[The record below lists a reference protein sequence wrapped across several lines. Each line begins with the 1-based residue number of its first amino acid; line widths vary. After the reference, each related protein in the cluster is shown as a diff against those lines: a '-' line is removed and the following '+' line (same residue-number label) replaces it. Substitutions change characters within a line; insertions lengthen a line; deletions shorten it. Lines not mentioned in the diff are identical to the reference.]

1 MAGFFLFYITE
12 TALESFIKMLRVP
25 KIIVHN
31 FLWVYKVCNYLKE
44 LNLDKSCV

>member
-1 MAGFFLFYITE
+1 MAVFFLFYISE

-31 FLWVYKVCNYLKE
+31 LYGFIKFVII
-44 LNLDKSCV
+44 